1 MGIYA
6 AENGG
11 ARGPMEK
18 SLQTAGH
25 QKLAELIRTL
35 RVESG
40 QTQVELAER
49 LGETQSA
56 VSKVESGQRRLDLVQ
71 LATYATALGIK
82 VSKLVERWEREA
94 TKR

>member
-1 MGIYA
+1 
-6 AENGG
+6 
-11 ARGPMEK
+11 
-18 SLQTAGH
+18 
-25 QKLAELIRTL
+25 LIRTL

-71 LATYATALGIK
+71 LATYASALGIK

-94 TKR
+94 RIK